1 MLGGSLAAGAH
12 EILLGVKAAAS
23 AGMATWNG
31 DYWSAG
37 LRVDGSDA
45 LSYSGSAAARGGGTL
60 TLTRR
65 IKESGFGSFDFT
77 GINGYV
83 LAADGSG
90 TVELTRAGLGAGAK
104 TFVAIALSPA
114 DPGAYSL
121 DFGAQMPALSG
132 TGVFLNP
139 HGVLNAASSA
149 PAGNPISPGEFLT
162 LYGTGLAAG
171 SATAKPPYP
180 NSLNGVTVLINNK
193 AAPLYFVSPA
203 QINCL
208 APFGLQGPTATI
220 VVQGGSRSNTVTV
233 PVAASSP
240 GIYAM
245 NQAGS
250 GPGAI
255 LHADYG
261 LVSAARPAIG
271 GETVL
276 IYLTGMGAVNPS
288 VPDGTA
294 GGTNPLSVT
303 TISPV
308 TVYVA
313 GQPATVVYSGL
324 APGYP
329 GLYQMNVTLP
339 ALAVSGNVPLAIQ
352 TPNAFHD
359 QVDIPVQ

>member
-1 MLGGSLAAGAH
+1 M
-12 EILLGVKAAAS
+12 
-23 AGMATWNG
+23 
-31 DYWSAG
+31 
-37 LRVDGSDA
+37 
-45 LSYSGSAAARGGGTL
+45 
-60 TLTRR
+60 
-65 IKESGFGSFDFT
+65 
-77 GINGYV
+77 
-83 LAADGSG
+83 
-90 TVELTRAGLGAGAK
+90 
-104 TFVAIALSPA
+104 SP
-114 DPGAYSL
+114 
-121 DFGAQMPALSG
+121 
-132 TGVFLNP
+132 T
-139 HGVLNAASSA
+139 
-149 PAGNPISPGEFLT
+149 
-162 LYGTGLAAG
+162 
-171 SATAKPPYP
+171 
-180 NSLNGVTVLINNK
+180 
-193 AAPLYFVSPA
+193 

-220 VVQGGSRSNTVTV
+220 VVQGGSSSNTVTV